1 MTRAEDEVTRT
12 DRRRFLRGGAALAA
26 AGVAVSLPGRAAA
39 APLEALSGRTSVRQ
53 PLRRNCSPDY
63 GPLYPVKDQ
72 TTGLPLLELPRG
84 FEYLT
89 FGWTGDVMSDGIPT
103 PSAHD
108 GMASY
113 RRADGKLAIVRNHEV
128 GGYATAY
135 TQPSYDPQALGGT
148 STLVFD
154 PEAGKFT
161 EHWASLAGTIRN
173 CAGGSTPWGTW
184 LSCEETD
191 EVNPTT
197 GQRHGYVFEVPTRG
211 KSDAKPIKAMGR
223 FVHEAVAV
231 DPHTGYVYLTEDEGS
246 SGLYRFRPRSYRR
259 LALGGVLEQLVI
271 DKAHNYDTRKDD
283 TGARYR
289 TRWVKIDNVDPA
301 PGEQPVAEQG
311 FAKGGARFARLEGAW
326 YHDQRVYIVSTSG
339 GPVSQGQVFEYD
351 PRAER
356 MRILFASPDV
366 DLLNMPD
373 NICVSPR
380 DGIVLCE
387 DGGGEVEFLHGLTL
401 DGEIFRFAEN
411 AVRVPAGG
419 IPGKPAILPGN
430 YANSEWC
437 GANFEPRRGR
447 WLFVN
452 IQKPGITVAITG
464 PWENGS
470 L

>member
-1 MTRAEDEVTRT
+1 MNRSEDHLA
-12 DRRRFLRGGAALAA
+12 RRRFLQGGAVLAA
-26 AGVAVSLPGRAAA
+26 AGAAAALPGQAAA
-39 APLEALSGRTSVRQ
+39 APLEALSQRTSDRQ
-53 PLRRNCSPDY
+53 QLRRDCSPDY
-63 GPLYPVKDQ
+63 GPLYPAKDR

-103 PSAHD
+103 PGAHD

-113 RRADGKLAIVRNHEV
+113 RRRDGKVTVIRNHEV

-135 TQPSYDPQALGGT
+135 TQPAYDPQALGGT
-148 STLVFD
+148 TTLVFD
-154 PEAGKFT
+154 PDKAEFT

-173 CAGGSTPWGTW
+173 CAGGPTPWGTW

-191 EVNPTT
+191 EVNPVS
-197 GQRHGYVFEVPTRG
+197 GQRHGYVFEVPQRG
-211 KSDAKPIKAMGR
+211 KSNAEPIKAMGR

-231 DPHTGYVYLTEDEGS
+231 DPHTGYVYLTEDENS
-246 SGLYRFRPRSYRR
+246 AGLYRFRPRVQGR
-259 LALGGVLEQLVI
+259 LALGGVLEQLVVTS
-271 DKAHNYDTRKDD
+271 AHNYDTRKDD

-311 FAKGGARFARLEGAW
+311 FARGGARFARLEGAW
-326 YHDQRVYIVSTSG
+326 YHDRRIYIVSTSG

-356 MRILFASPDV
+356 MRIVFASPDV
-366 DLLNMPD
+366 NLLNMPD

-387 DGGGEVEFLHGLTL
+387 DGGGDVEFLQGLTM

-411 AVRVPAGG
+411 AVKVPAGG
-419 IPGKPAILPGN
+419 IPGKPTIPAGN
-430 YANSEWC
+430 YASSEWC
-437 GANFEPRRGR
+437 GATFSPDGE
-447 WLFVN
+447 WLFANV
-452 IQKPGITVAITG
+452 QKPGITVAITG
-464 PWENGS
+464 PWERGS